1 MASSLS
7 ISRAWDE
14 TREIFRRDGGLLVSV
29 ALALIV
35 LPEVVVGIVSPRKR
49 QWAPM
54 RRLRCNCYGWPSRSF
69 H

>member
-1 MASSLS
+1 VASKLS

-35 LPEVVVGIVSPRKR
+35 LPAIVVGIVAPPEPGLRRREQARSCDSSP
-49 QWAPM
+49 
-54 RRLRCNCYGWPSRSF
+54 G
-69 H
+69 